1 MNNRRLLP
9 WALCLSILMLLCIVP
24 VRAEEAEPEAE
35 DITRNFT
42 FIKNNSETNAL
53 YTHDGKYVTYN
64 TYNPGDVLHVRAK
77 GNRVMGGLFFRMATQ
92 NAHMTLRQ
100 YDQQGTLLL
109 SSDLDVDSLCYAV
122 TLTEGCSRLE
132 LTARGHRGRQG
143 LLLDRPFAW
152 RPGFVV

>member
-9 WALCLSILMLLCIVP
+9 WVLCLSILMLLCIVP

-64 TYNPGDVLHVRAK
+64 SYNPGDVLHVRAK
-77 GNRVMGGLFFRMATQ
+77 GNRVMSGLFFRMATQ

-122 TLTEGCSRLE
+122 TLTEGCSRNPPL
-132 LTARGHRGRQG
+132 
-143 LLLDRPFAW
+143 
-152 RPGFVV
+152 